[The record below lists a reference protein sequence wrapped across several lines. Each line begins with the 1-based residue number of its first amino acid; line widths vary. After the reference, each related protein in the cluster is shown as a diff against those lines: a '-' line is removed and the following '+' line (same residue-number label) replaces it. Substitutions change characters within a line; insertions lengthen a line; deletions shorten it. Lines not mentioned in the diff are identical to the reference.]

1 MSQCSPSA
9 EWRVNGFS
17 RERRGNVGLI
27 SPAPSVHA
35 QRSLSGFAVHSFLPF
50 RGLEQHVGAGP
61 TSAEPPAAGIFCG
74 DFTFRLNLA
83 GRLEAPAGECA
94 GPRWKEGME
103 LGRNDGWRAA
113 VHRVAESDTTER
125 LN

>member
-1 MSQCSPSA
+1 MSHCSPSA

-17 RERRGNVGLI
+17 RERRGNVCLI

-94 GPRWKEGME
+94 GPRWFRPHP
-103 LGRNDGWRAA
+103 LTRAQGRLAPP
-113 VHRVAESDTTER
+113 HLR
-125 LN
+125 LDCSG